1 MSKSKIE
8 WTDYTWNPISG
19 CTKVSQGCKNCYA
32 ERFAGRKLKPFD
44 TMVPRLLSAQGPRP
58 REFRDVQFHPESFD
72 RLRKIK
78 EGSRVFVCS
87 ISDLFH
93 EAVKDEWIDKIFQEF
108 EKYNEYINWVPGEK
122 NKSLTFQVLTKRP
135 QRAFEYLIKK
145 QPNPLSNVWIGVSVE
160 DQETAD
166 ERIPILMK
174 IPAVV
179 NFISIEPMLGPI
191 DILESFSI
199 GLDAA
204 VEHFI
209 ENGLPKKFRS
219 VNPEWII
226 CGGES
231 GPGARPMASDWVR
244 SIRDVCLKFN
254 YPFFFK
260 QWGEFIPKD
269 QIIDFD
275 KSDLYAKMDF
285 IKQGK
290 KHTGNILDGVVY
302 NQFPQV

>member
-1 MSKSKIE
+1 MAKSKIE

-58 REFRDVQFHPESFD
+58 REFRDIQFHPESFKK
-72 RLRKIK
+72 LTNIK
-78 EGSRVFVCS
+78 SGSKVFVCS

-93 EAVKDEWIDKIFQEF
+93 EAVKDIWIDYIFTEF
-108 EKYNEYINWVPGEK
+108 EKYNEFINYYPGEK
-122 NKSLTFQVLTKRP
+122 QRSYTFQVLTKRP
-135 QRAFEYLIKK
+135 QRALEYLMKK
-145 QPNPLSNVWIGVSVE
+145 QTNPLSNVWIGVSVE
-160 DQETAD
+160 DQETFD
-166 ERIPILMK
+166 ERYPILAK
-174 IPAVV
+174 IPAAVR
-179 NFISIEPMLGPI
+179 FLSIEPMLGPI
-191 DILESFSI
+191 DMMDAIYGDIEKQLESNDI
-199 GLDAA
+199 KPIVRPD
-204 VEHFI
+204 
-209 ENGLPKKFRS
+209 
-219 VNPEWII
+219 WII

-231 GPGARPMASDWVR
+231 GPGSRPMASDWVR
-244 SIRDVCLKFN
+244 TIRDQALMMKI
-254 YPFFFK
+254 PFFFK

-269 QIIDFD
+269 QIIDWD